1 MVVGYLLPLGAVHS
15 GEVGH
20 RIAPHLHR
28 VHRPPVG
35 GGEKDGL
42 NGAALI
48 EYRHP
53 VGVCHGGSNLVGVH
67 LGVGSPAGG
76 GILPGAVGLAAVH
89 VGTQVGLRVTGGL
102 PLHFGIGISAG
113 GHRLG
118 LQGFALKGGGH
129 LGGHHPPQVVVQGH
143 GFHRA
148 VGPLYPYLLGAV
160 QGRLRCNHR
169 AVNGQTAAFHRQ
181 SPLPLGHQQQR
192 QQEKGQQQGQGNR
205 RHLSHRKHHPLFL
218 QVMIHSISIFTSST
232 FHIDCAAKW
241 LYNTV

>member
-1 MVVGYLLPLGAVHS
+1 MVVGHLLPLGAVHS
-15 GEVGH
+15 GEIGH

-42 NGAALI
+42 DGLPPI
-48 EYRHP
+48 EHRHS
-53 VGVCHGGSNLVGVH
+53 VGIRHSGGDLVGVH
-67 LGVGSPAGG
+67 LSVGSPAGG
-76 GILPGAVGLAAVH
+76 GLLSGAVGLAAVH
-89 VGTQVGLRVTGGL
+89 VGTQIGLRVTGGV
-102 PLHFGIGISAG
+102 PLHFGIGIGAG
-113 GHRLG
+113 SHRLG

-143 GFHRA
+143 SLHRA
-148 VGPLYPYLLGAV
+148 VRPLYLYLLGAV
-160 QGRLRCNHR
+160 QSRLRRDHR
-169 AVNGQTAAFHRQ
+169 AVDGQTAAFHRQ
-181 SPLPLGHQQQR
+181 SPLSLGHQQQR

-205 RHLSHRKHHPLFL
+205 RHLSHWKHRPLFL
-218 QVMIHSISIFTSST
+218 QVIIHSISIFTSFT